1 MDKEIKQILEKE
13 EEVRQIKAAAEA
25 KAKETIHQAQKR
37 AAEMESEQAK
47 LLLQQEKEAITRM
60 EADLENKKNA
70 YQKRVKD
77 EIDRVKEVFRGQ
89 KKQIVEAVFKKILG
103 V

>member
-13 EEVRQIKAAAEA
+13 EKARQIKAAAEA
-25 KAKETIHQAQKR
+25 KAEETIHQAQKR

-60 EADLENKKNA
+60 EADLENKKNV

-77 EIDRVKEVFRGQ
+77 EIDRVKEAFRGQ